1 MSAFSPPARVR
12 ILLRGAALGLLA
24 ATCAAGM
31 AQAAPSCEGLAGAK
45 IADGV
50 VESARPTAA
59 SDTIVLGGGMPGLPA
74 GAAFC
79 RVKLRLKP
87 TPASDIQ
94 AEVWLPAAGAWNGKL
109 LGGGN
114 GGYGGSL
121 AGPIIAMRGAVARG
135 YVAAGTDM
143 GHTVVSDIDASWAL
157 NQPEKVKDFGYRAN
171 HLTALAAKALSAAYY
186 GSGPKLSYFHGCS
199 DGGREALAEAQRFP
213 EDYDAIAAGAPA
225 NPWTRLMS
233 AFVWNS
239 RAAAA
244 APLATSKLSV
254 LTRAVMSQCDK
265 LDGVQDGVLENP
277 KACRFDPGVVQC
289 KAGDHADCLTAAEV
303 ATARK
308 IYAGPTTKAGR
319 SIYPGFA
326 PGGEAVGW
334 DGWITGAKASQGR
347 FGTEFYRYM
356 VFGDP
361 HWDAAGF
368 DIDRDL
374 KIAQSRQG
382 KTLDTDN
389 PDLSAFKARGGKL
402 ILYQGWADAAIP
414 PQSTID
420 YYTAAKARTRGSDE
434 MLRLFMVP
442 GMSHCLLGPGPN
454 VFDVLSTLDSWRSN
468 WTAPE
473 RIVATKYDNDLFAY
487 LGLPAKPVRTRPLC
501 AYPKIARWNGSGS
514 TDEAAN
520 FACVSAK

>member
-1 MSAFSPPARVR
+1 MAAIAPWARAHALMR
-12 ILLRGAALGLLA
+12 SAALGVLA
-24 ATCAAGM
+24 ATCAAG
-31 AQAAPSCEGLAGAK
+31 AARAAPSCESLAGMK
-45 IADGV
+45 VADGV
-50 VESARPTAA
+50 VESARPTVA
-59 SDTIVLGGGMPGLPA
+59 SEVITLGGGMPGLPA

-94 AEVWLPAAGAWNGKL
+94 AEVWLPATASWNGKL
-109 LGGGN
+109 LGAGN
-114 GGYGGSL
+114 GGYGGSM
-121 AGPIIAMRGAVARG
+121 AGPIIAMRGAVAKG

-143 GHTVVSDIDASWAL
+143 GHTVISDIDASWAL
-157 NQPEKVKDFGYRAN
+157 SQPEKVKDFGYRAN
-171 HLTALAAKALSAAYY
+171 HLTAVAAKALSAAYY

-213 EDYDAIAAGAPA
+213 DDYDAIAAGAPA

-239 RAAAA
+239 RVVAA
-244 APLATSKLSV
+244 APLPASKLAI
-254 LTRAVMSQCDK
+254 LTQAVMSQCDK

-277 KACRFDPGVVQC
+277 KACRFDPGAVQC
-289 KAGDHADCLTAAEV
+289 KAGDRADCLTPAEV

-308 IYAGPTTKAGR
+308 IYAGPTTRAGK
-319 SIYPGFA
+319 SIYPGF
-326 PGGEAVGW
+326 PPSGEAVGW
-334 DGWITGAKASQGR
+334 DGWITGPKASQGR

-361 HWDAAGF
+361 RWDAAGF
-368 DIDRDL
+368 DIERDL

-382 KTLDTDN
+382 KALDTDN

-402 ILYQGWADAAIP
+402 MLYQGWADAAIP

-420 YYTAAKARTRGSDE
+420 YYTSAKSRTAASQDA
-434 MLRLFMVP
+434 LRLFMVP
-442 GMSHCLLGPGPN
+442 GMAHCLLGPGPN
-454 VFDVLSTLDSWRSN
+454 VFDVLSTLDSWR
-468 WTAPE
+468 TTGTPPE

-487 LGLPAKPVRTRPLC
+487 LGLPAKPLRTRPLC

-520 FACVSAK
+520 FACASAK